1 MLGNHTSLYS
11 FTLAFAEAAR
21 AIQERRN
28 KGDSTNQIITIDG
41 GP

>member
-11 FTLAFAEAAR
+11 FTVAFAEAAR
-21 AIQERRN
+21 AIRERQN
-28 KGDSTNQIITIDG
+28 YGDKANQIITIDG